1 MKRKRPRLE
10 DPRTDD
16 NKMSQA
22 ELKAE
27 DMFFKNVCDTVENE
41 TEDGTTFVTPRHKIN

>member
-1 MKRKRPRLE
+1 MKRKRTRIV
-10 DPRTDD
+10 DPLSDD
-16 NKMSQA
+16 KKMSQA

-41 TEDGTTFVTPRHKIN
+41 TEDGTTFITPRHKIN